1 MICGGRV
8 LERPGGCGGGGDP
21 AGQHSG
27 ETRVFSLSAT
37 CFGVNREIK
46 QKQLRVKWTVS
57 LGASSSAS
65 FPSVLTLVFSAREP
79 RRDRD
84 RERWRQRMRTHDG
97 EPSPLTLS

>member
-8 LERPGGCGGGGDP
+8 LERAGGCGVGGP

-46 QKQLRVKWTVS
+46 QKQLRVKWMVS
-57 LGASSSAS
+57 LRASFSAS
-65 FPSVLTLVFSAREP
+65 FSFVLTLVFSVRES
-79 RRDRD
+79 R
-84 RERWRQRMRTHDG
+84 RERER
-97 EPSPLTLS
+97 

>member
-8 LERPGGCGGGGDP
+8 PENAGGRP
-21 AGQHSG
+21 AGQHSR

-65 FPSVLTLVFSAREP
+65 FSFVLTLVSSVWEP
-79 RRDRD
+79 C
-84 RERWRQRMRTHDG
+84 RERAR
-97 EPSPLTLS
+97 